1 MGFFS
6 NLFSKNHQ
14 SRQKG
19 PEVDLQQI
27 LSNIEEREKTK
38 EIPPGKKIYDFHYN
52 ELQVRFDRDIT
63 HNGRICIFQ
72 GKERLYSFTVFAKE
86 GEYDI
91 LKDALESALEFLKS
105 DQSITN
111 LPDNDILKGF
121 YHHH

>member
-6 NLFSKNHQ
+6 KLFSTNHQ
-14 SRQKG
+14 SKQIV
-19 PEVDLQQI
+19 PEFDLERI

-38 EIPPGKKIYDFHYN
+38 DIPLGKKIYDFEYG

-63 HNGRICIFQ
+63 HNGRICIFR

-86 GEYDI
+86 GQYDI
-91 LKDALESALEFLKS
+91 LKDALQSAIDFLKS
-105 DQSITN
+105 DQSIKN
-111 LPDNDILKGF
+111 LPDNEVLKGF